1 LLDPSHFPP
10 HSVKMSQDMHNPED
24 YEESFDPDAY
34 FNHYFSKNSIEDG
47 TRVSLFCLP
56 VFAQIIK
63 QTVPKDKRLSLL
75 DIGAGPTVYSAVCFR
90 ECIDRAYM
98 TDFVQKN
105 LGSLRDWTNG
115 VSSHDWQPTIKV
127 ILRTEGI
134 TGSTDNVLEKVEKR
148 TQELVH
154 AGGVLFSNVHDSP
167 CVPDLPEDQVDIL
180 VSVFCLESAC
190 KNLEEYNTCVKNMM
204 AHLRP
209 GGKFI
214 LGSVIDDNI
223 YNAGNQ
229 RMFWLL
235 RLTEQDVVS
244 ALADA
249 GLDVENRKAYVLE
262 EEGVMFAMLTKL

>member
-1 LLDPSHFPP
+1 
-10 HSVKMSQDMHNPED
+10 MHQPED
-24 YEESFDPDAY
+24 YENSFDPDAY
-34 FNHYFSKNSIEDG
+34 FEQYFGKNSIEDG

-63 QTVPKDKRLSLL
+63 QSVPKEKRSSLL

-90 ECIDRAYM
+90 DVIERAYM
-98 TDFVQKN
+98 TDFVEKN
-105 LGSLRDWTNG
+105 LVSLKDWTNG
-115 VSSHDWQPTIKV
+115 ISAHDWQPTINV

-134 TGSTDNVLEKVEKR
+134 TGSSENMNEKAEKR

-154 AGGVLFSNVHDSP
+154 AGGVLFSNVHRSP
-167 CVPDLPEDQVDIL
+167 CVPDLKEQVVDIM

-190 KNLEEYNTCVKNMM
+190 KDLDEYGKCVKNMM
-204 AHLRP
+204 SHLRP

-214 LGSVIDDNI
+214 IGSVIDDNV

-235 RLTEQDVVS
+235 RLTESDVIS
-244 ALADA
+244 ALEAA

-262 EEGVMFAMLTKL
+262 DEGVMFAMLTKL